1 MAITTTHRGRY
12 PGRAYDEDVRDD
24 AVVGEPIEKGAG
36 YRSVVA
42 SRIIWFAA
50 GVIEAI
56 LVLRFV
62 FALLG
67 ANPANAF
74 ANFIYTVSHP
84 FVAPFFGLFR
94 YNGYTYGYSRF
105 EVYTLVAMLFYA
117 LIAWGLSYLVTI
129 GRRY

>member
-1 MAITTTHRGRY
+1 MALTTTHRSPRSVY
-12 PGRAYDEDVRDD
+12 NEDVRDD
-24 AVVGEPIEKGAG
+24 AAVDEPVDTGASYG
-36 YRSVVA
+36 ATVL

-56 LVLRFV
+56 LALRFI

-74 ANFIYTVSHP
+74 ANFIYTISHP

-94 YNGYTYGYSRF
+94 YNGYTYGFSRF
-105 EVYTLVAMLFYA
+105 EVFTLVAMLFYA
-117 LIAWGLSYLVTI
+117 LIAWGLSYLATI